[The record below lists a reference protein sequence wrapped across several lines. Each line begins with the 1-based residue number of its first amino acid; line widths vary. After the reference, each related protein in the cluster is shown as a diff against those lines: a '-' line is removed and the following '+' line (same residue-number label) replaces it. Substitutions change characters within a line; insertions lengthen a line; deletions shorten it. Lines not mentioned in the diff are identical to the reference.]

1 MLRKGAWAGSR
12 HWKAAP
18 GGSFGRCQD
27 GRDGVVGRRVAI
39 LVVLRVVTATAAAAR
54 TRGARLLVGL
64 VVGVVVA
71 TVVLYAVF
79 VAILHFW
86 GARYLAAG
94 SAVSVA
100 VFTVLGALCAR
111 AMLGNSP
118 TLCGALVAMATLFVL
133 EFGFGRLHAVMS
145 MRSHR
150 AAGRARAWAV
160 MIDGRARPDALRHVG
175 LTAERLHERLRAGG
189 VRHLDD
195 VALAVLE
202 PRGTLTVVRRG
213 ESIDPKLLV
222 GIAGLPP
229 GFGDVDT
236 TGGR

>member
-1 MLRKGAWAGSR
+1 MNIWPHIGISASG
-12 HWKAAP
+12 
-18 GGSFGRCQD
+18 
-27 GRDGVVGRRVAI
+27 
-39 LVVLRVVTATAAAAR
+39 
-54 TRGARLLVGL
+54 

-86 GARYLAAG
+86 GVRYLAAG
-94 SAVSVA
+94 STMSVA

-160 MIDGRARPDALRHVG
+160 MIDGRARPDALRHIG

-213 ESIDPKLLV
+213 ESIDPQLLV

>member
-1 MLRKGAWAGSR
+1 MNIWPHIGISAG
-12 HWKAAP
+12 
-18 GGSFGRCQD
+18 G
-27 GRDGVVGRRVAI
+27 
-39 LVVLRVVTATAAAAR
+39 
-54 TRGARLLVGL
+54 

-86 GARYLAAG
+86 GIRYLAAG
-94 SAVSVA
+94 STMSVA

-195 VALAVLE
+195 VALAVLDRAPSRTASSASARSRTAPGSGSRRRGLRRGGLPVAGE
-202 PRGTLTVVRRG
+202 PRGGDPRHRG
-213 ESIDPKLLV
+213 CSRWHAPR
-222 GIAGLPP
+222 GLH
-229 GFGDVDT
+229 
-236 TGGR
+236 RCW

>member
-1 MLRKGAWAGSR
+1 MCAIFLV
-12 HWKAAP
+12 
-18 GGSFGRCQD
+18 QM
-27 GRDGVVGRRVAI
+27 RRT
-39 LVVLRVVTATAAAAR
+39 RAAAR
-54 TRGARLLVGL
+54 AGAGSERCEGVGDTGRRGTGAKEDGVNIWPHIGISAGG

-86 GARYLAAG
+86 GVRYLAAG
-94 SAVSVA
+94 STMSVA

-175 LTAERLHERLRAGG
+175 LTAERLHERLRGGG

-213 ESIDPKLLV
+213 ESIDPQLLV